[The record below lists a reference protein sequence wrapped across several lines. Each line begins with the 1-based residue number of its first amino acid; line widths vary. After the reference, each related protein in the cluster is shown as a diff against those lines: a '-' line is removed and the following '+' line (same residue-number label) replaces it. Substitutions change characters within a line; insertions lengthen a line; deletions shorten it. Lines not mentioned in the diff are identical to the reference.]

1 MIYWVSQ
8 SITPSMRL
16 YYEQF
21 HTKESVFDKGA
32 RLYVTVP
39 TGTRPST
46 PQGRLWVSSCCSG
59 HSPVFPRGGKLPE
72 GGDALAA

>member
-46 PQGRLWVSSCCSG
+46 PQAR
-59 HSPVFPRGGKLPE
+59 
-72 GGDALAA
+72 ALAGELVLLEPFTGVYQGWQTSRRR

>member
-46 PQGRLWVSSCCSG
+46 PLQGRSWMSLCCSTFTG
-59 HSPVFPRGGKLPE
+59 VSQGWQTSRRR
-72 GGDALAA
+72 